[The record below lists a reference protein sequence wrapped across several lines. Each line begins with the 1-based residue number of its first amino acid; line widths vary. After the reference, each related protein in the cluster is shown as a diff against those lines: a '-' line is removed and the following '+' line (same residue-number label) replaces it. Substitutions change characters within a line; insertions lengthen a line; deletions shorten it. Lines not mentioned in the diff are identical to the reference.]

1 MGDAVEVAIIGA
13 GQAGLA
19 TSWYLKQAG
28 VEHLVLESGR
38 VAETWRSRRWD
49 SFCLVTPN
57 WTVQL
62 PGAHY
67 AGPAPDGYM
76 SRAAL
81 VDHFQRWADSF
92 HAPVEEHSQVSSL
105 DWDAEKFVLTLDRG
119 PLRARSVVVASGGYQ
134 SAYIPPYAERIPG
147 RITQLLAEEFTNE
160 AALPLGGVLVIGSG
174 QTGCQIAEELHQ
186 AGRRV
191 FLSCGRA
198 PWAPRRM
205 GGHDLVWW
213 IVESGF
219 WSRTLA
225 QLPSPAARLLSN
237 PLTTGHD
244 GGHDLHHRT
253 LHAMGVELVGR
264 YNGAD
269 ERNVYFADDLAQS
282 IRAGD
287 DLSRIFMNWVEAF
300 CKDRSLDVPWEV
312 PPPLDIAG
320 RTELDLDAEG
330 ITTVIW
336 TAGFRPDY
344 GWVHF
349 PVFDEMGFP
358 IQEDGRSAVP
368 GLYFMGVHFQRK
380 AQSAVLY
387 GVGEDAE
394 VVARLI
400 AEERDSH
407 GARRARFE

>member
-1 MGDAVEVAIIGA
+1 MTEPVEVAIVGA

-28 VEHLVLESGR
+28 VEHVVLEAGR

-57 WTVQL
+57 WSVKL
-62 PGAHY
+62 PGAAY
-67 AGPAPDGYM
+67 GGPDPDGFM
-76 SRAAL
+76 GRDEL
-81 VDHFQRWADSF
+81 VAHFQGWADSF
-92 HAPVEEHSQVSSL
+92 VAPVKERWPVSALEARGEDFALELPSG
-105 DWDAEKFVLTLDRG
+105 TLA
-119 PLRARSVVVASGGYQ
+119 ARNVVVASGGYQ
-134 SAYIPPYAERIPG
+134 RAHRPPNAELIPG
-147 RITQLLAEEFTNE
+147 RVTQLLAEEFRNE
-160 AALPLGGVLVIGSG
+160 KALPAGAVVVIGGG
-174 QTGCQIAEELHQ
+174 QTGCQLAEELHQ

-191 FLSCGRA
+191 FLACGRA

-219 WSRTLA
+219 WNRTLA

-237 PLTTGHD
+237 PLAPGHD
-244 GGHDLHHRT
+244 GGHDLHYRT

-264 YNGAD
+264 YAGAD
-269 ERNVYFADDLAQS
+269 EHRVQFADDLAES
-282 IRAGD
+282 MRAGD
-287 DLSRIFMNWVEAF
+287 DLSRIFMKSVRALCEH
-300 CKDRSLDVPWEV
+300 RGLDVPWEV

-320 RTELDLDAEG
+320 RTELNIDAEG
-330 ITTVIW
+330 ISTVIW

-344 GWVHF
+344 GWVRI

-358 IQEDGRSAVP
+358 IQQGGHSAVP

-394 VVARLI
+394 VVANHIVENR
-400 AEERDSH
+400 
-407 GARRARFE
+407 

>member
-1 MGDAVEVAIIGA
+1 MAESVEVAIVGA

-28 VEHLVLESGR
+28 VEHVVLESGR

-57 WTVQL
+57 WSVRL
-62 PGAHY
+62 PGAAY
-67 AGPAPDGYM
+67 SGPDPDGFM
-76 SRAAL
+76 GRSEL
-81 VDHFQRWADSF
+81 VEHFQRWADSF
-92 HAPVEEHSQVSSL
+92 AAPVTERCPVSMLEARGEDFALETPSG
-105 DWDAEKFVLTLDRG
+105 TLI
-119 PLRARSVVVASGGYQ
+119 ARNVVVASGGYQ
-134 SAYIPPYAERIPG
+134 CAYRPPNAELIPP
-147 RITQLLAEEFTNE
+147 RITQLRAEDFRNE
-160 AALPLGGVLVIGSG
+160 EALPAGAVLIIGGG
-174 QTGCQIAEELHQ
+174 QTGCQLAEELHQ

-198 PWAPRRM
+198 PWMPRRM

-213 IVESGF
+213 IIESGF
-219 WSRTLA
+219 WNRTLA

-237 PLTTGHD
+237 PLTSGHD
-244 GGHDLHHRT
+244 GGHDLHYRT
-253 LHAMGVELVGR
+253 LHAMGVELLGR
-264 YNGAD
+264 YADAD
-269 ERNVYFADDLAQS
+269 ERSIRFADDLVAS
-282 IRAGD
+282 MREGD
-287 DLSRIFMNWVEAF
+287 DLSRVFMKWVGAMCE
-300 CKDRSLDVPWEV
+300 KRGLDVPWEV
-312 PPPLDIAG
+312 PSPLDIAG
-320 RTELDLDAEG
+320 RTELDIDAER

-344 GWVHF
+344 RWVRL
-349 PVFDEMGFP
+349 PIFDAMGFP

-394 VVARLI
+394 QVANHI
-400 AEERDSH
+400 VQN
-407 GARRARFE
+407 RR